1 MIIHVDKAYVYVSLK
16 EDVIVLRENTSYQ
29 KKKPRLHFIYRC
41 RNVLWWCATLNYSI
55 KTKC

>member
-16 EDVIVLRENTSYQ
+16 EDVFSRKTITSYQ
-29 KKKPRLHFIYRC
+29 KKKLRLHFIYRC

>member
-29 KKKPRLHFIYRC
+29 KKKLRLHVVMFCDDVPR
-41 RNVLWWCATLNYSI
+41 
-55 KTKC
+55 

>member
-29 KKKPRLHFIYRC
+29 KKKLRLHFIYRC
-41 RNVLWWCATLNYSI
+41 RNVFWYDVPR
-55 KTKC
+55 